1 MGKAKK
7 RSAPQTTEQR
17 QAKAV
22 ERHNLKIVDAAR
34 VAGVPDAQRNT
45 DQLELAQVPSIGN
58 GPTPI
63 KETVRRLT
71 SIERL
76 KRSGVLEPH
85 EAAACEWYA
94 DRYAL
99 GFDTIKCTANYEG
112 GGSGGGDGCFDLVAR
127 YSAQMHAR
135 EDYHWAKS
143 FIPAQYVILFEAI
156 VCRGEVIS
164 GIATQVFN
172 LQRSQAEN
180 KTRIALKFCANL
192 LHTGIASQLPIDAP
206 APPRLEQVP
215 ATPTPPSDE
224 AEPGRRGSICADLD
238 EQLLRAT
245 YAGAGVGCILI
256 APMTLMMLFKELGVD
271 CPSDPAALAA
281 IEGLTYAGV
290 PLEVRLGWPWGY
302 VFGGDAAPAANE
314 AT

>member
-1 MGKAKK
+1 M
-7 RSAPQTTEQR
+7 EQR
-17 QAKAV
+17 QAKAI
-22 ERHNLKIVDAAR
+22 ERHHLKIVDAAR

-45 DQLELAQVPSIGN
+45 DHLELAQVPAIGN

-135 EDYHWAKS
+135 EDYHFGRS
-143 FIPAQYVILFEAI
+143 FIPARYVTIFEAI

-164 GIATQVFN
+164 GIATQVFD

-192 LHTGIASQLPIDAP
+192 LHGGIASLLPIDAP
-206 APPRLEQVP
+206 PAPRLESVP
-215 ATPTPPSDE
+215 TSAGPAA
-224 AEPGRRGSICADLD
+224 AEPETERRGSICADLD
-238 EQLLRAT
+238 EQLLRAAHSGT
-245 YAGAGVGCILI
+245 GAVVSCILI
-256 APMTLMMLFKELGVD
+256 APRTLMRLFKELDVD
-271 CPSDPAALAA
+271 CPADPVELAA

-302 VFGGDAAPAANE
+302 VFGTDAVEAANE
-314 AT
+314 TT